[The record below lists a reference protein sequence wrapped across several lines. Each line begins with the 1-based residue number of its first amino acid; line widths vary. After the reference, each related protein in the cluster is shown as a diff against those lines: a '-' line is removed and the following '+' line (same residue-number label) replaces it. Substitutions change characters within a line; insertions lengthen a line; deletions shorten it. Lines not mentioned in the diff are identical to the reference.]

1 MSESINEAIVS
12 AISEYLNLGDM
23 IAHLKARQ
31 DEIKAELQR
40 EMDALETDQVDTATG
55 TARVI
60 TRAASVSFPSLQVY
74 GLAKVW
80 VASSDPIL
88 SQCGELLMT
97 HKQDRP
103 ASTYV
108 RISKP
113 K

>member
-1 MSESINEAIVS
+1 MSDTVHEAIVS
-12 AISEYLNLGDM
+12 AIAEYLNLGDM
-23 IAHLKARQ
+23 IAHLKGRQ

-40 EMDALETDQVDTATG
+40 EMDTLETDQVDTAAG

-60 TRAASVSFPSLQVY
+60 TRAASVSFPAAPVY

-88 SQCGELLMT
+88 NQCGELLMT

-103 ASTYV
+103 ASSYV
-108 RISKP
+108 RITKP